1 MPLLLPQ
8 AVRDYLN
15 ITATTGQ
22 YSDSLIGSNIN
33 AATSFLQRKTG
44 RQFEYQ
50 GSNVRKVFSTEGRAA
65 ITIPDL
71 QLANSVTL
79 QGVTLDVDSTYY
91 LIPDRKNTGVFTGI
105 QFRAF
110 GQYDYR
116 SNPQWFD
123 RNLDNWR
130 WAAGSRLPNDL
141 AIEGEWGYRT
151 YPSDVLTAVT
161 ILAAYYTKYP
171 DAIISGGIQTTE
183 GTVVLGFP
191 DPVQAFI
198 DDWRL
203 SEPLVAA

>member
-1 MPLLLPQ
+1 MPLIVPA

-33 AATSFLQRKTG
+33 AATAFLQRKTG

-50 GSNVRKVFSTEGRAA
+50 GSNVRKLFSTEGRAA

-79 QGVTLDVDSTYY
+79 QDVTLDANSTYW
-91 LIPDRKNTGVFTGI
+91 LIQDRRSTGIYTGI

-110 GQYDYR
+110 GRYDYR

-130 WAAGSRLPNDL
+130 WDVGSRLPNDL
-141 AIEGEWGYRT
+141 SITGEWGYRT

-198 DDWRL
+198 EDWRL
-203 SEPLVAA
+203 SDPVTAT